1 MDAEKGYA
9 ADVAVGVPR
18 QSNAWSICSAGVGT
32 AGALAAIVAAAM
44 VGNLKEC
51 STDPTPGA
59 TVVTNLASEMKKV
72 DHSGAQPWLQHAY
85 ASVVGAI
92 DEHFTAWSAKVKPI
106 GWHTARLA
114 ESGDASDGAG
124 NPEFKYIGDG
134 KDGKTDWGF
143 GPLAPILTIGE
154 ADANTG
160 YVPVGVPD
168 GLGVMRKDIDT
179 LRVIFQAES
188 YGYLSGGRSWFMPVN
203 GNGAKF
209 TGSHVSYIDYRMP
222 TTAAAYSTSDLTKLS
237 YDFATTADSNAV
249 SAAPAVKEAGS
260 LFTEVY
266 NMKGEM
272 VVKRDGTNQI
282 TVGAHLGDTSVDGH
296 YVTGDSTTADAVAS
310 NAWTFHSF
318 CSSHLEEARQW
329 SGSASGVTYGVEND
343 MWVTVEEWTDLDAAK
358 TATHGFAG
366 LTAHVIDIAS
376 KKLYATGAF
385 GQGGYEKI
393 VEFNC
398 GHEDFVCFSPS
409 GYNGNFGG
417 DAMKTAIV
425 NRRKAIAAKRPD
437 NTDWVYP
444 QNVVPARIY
453 VGRKGYKADGTK
465 CGASCT
471 FLERNGL
478 EFGQL
483 YGYAVPTATTDR
495 DAWHKGNVRTAST
508 PTHTVAGKWA
518 KIAWQFNSSN
528 VKNVEESD
536 MFHWQIEPVLPSGV
550 TGYKFWNGKGNDAAG
565 AKTEHNSPSPVGEQK
580 FVQGSTAGYFGI
592 YEVQSMVAQLNGAAA
607 GGFPT
612 HFDGTYDMIEGETD
626 IDTRVNLC
634 PAGSGCTQG
643 QTANGR
649 TQKYMNDGT
658 EKRTF
663 EDIDGLEWIAAKSA
677 ATDASG
683 SVTLNGKTYTYDD
696 YFVIQED
703 GGNKYGERLLVAKMP
718 AAKSNATYDFIA
730 MAGGS
735 LNTRM
740 KAGVSVPPN
749 TFNSATSSEFSGV
762 ADASG
767 ALRQTM
773 MGGAARRLAELD
785 VIMNDKT
792 ILIGL
797 QQHSIRTGVV
807 SKFGADRGG
816 QIYMWDVANF

>member
-1 MDAEKGYA
+1 MATT
-9 ADVAVGVPR
+9 
-18 QSNAWSICSAGVGT
+18 S
-32 AGALAAIVAAAM
+32 
-44 VGNLKEC
+44 LKT
-51 STDPTPGA
+51 SPTP
-59 TVVTNLASEMKKV
+59 T
-72 DHSGAQPWLQHAY
+72 
-85 ASVVGAI
+85 
-92 DEHFTAWSAKVKPI
+92 
-106 GWHTARLA
+106 RL
-114 ESGDASDGAG
+114 
-124 NPEFKYIGDG
+124 P
-134 KDGKTDWGF
+134 
-143 GPLAPILTIGE
+143 
-154 ADANTG
+154 
-160 YVPVGVPD
+160 
-168 GLGVMRKDIDT
+168 
-179 LRVIFQAES
+179 
-188 YGYLSGGRSWFMPVN
+188 
-203 GNGAKF
+203 
-209 TGSHVSYIDYRMP
+209 P
-222 TTAAAYSTSDLTKLS
+222 TR
-237 YDFATTADSNAV
+237 
-249 SAAPAVKEAGS
+249 G
-260 LFTEVY
+260 
-266 NMKGEM
+266 
-272 VVKRDGTNQI
+272 Q
-282 TVGAHLGDTSVDGH
+282 
-296 YVTGDSTTADAVAS
+296 
-310 NAWTFHSF
+310 
-318 CSSHLEEARQW
+318 ARQW

-385 GQGGYEKI
+385 GQGGFEKI

-417 DAMKTAIV
+417 SAMKTAIV
-425 NRRKAIAAKRPD
+425 DRRKAIAAKRPD
-437 NTDWVYP
+437 GKDWVYP

-483 YGYAVPTATTDR
+483 YGYAVPNATTDR

-550 TGYKFWNGKGNDAAG
+550 TGVYKFWNAGGNDASG

-612 HFDGTYDMIEGETD
+612 HFDGTYEMIEGETD

-634 PAGSGCTQG
+634 AAGTGCMQG

-663 EDIDGLEWIAAKSA
+663 EDIDGLEWIAAKTTA
-677 ATDASG
+677 AGAN
-683 SVTLNGKTYTYDD
+683 SVTLNGKKYAYDD

-703 GGNKYGERLLVAKMP
+703 GGNKYGERLMVAKMP
-718 AAKSNATYDFIA
+718 AANTNATYDFIA

-785 VIMNDKT
+785 VAMNDKT

-816 QIYMWDVANF
+816 QIYMWDVVN